1 MLCLTVATDA
11 RWAQAAASDL
21 PALLADHA
29 HCEMKAASNALS
41 LATRWPA
48 VAPDAASLPVA
59 RALVRI
65 AEEEL
70 AHFRE
75 VLAELERRG
84 LPLGKPEVDTYV
96 AELRAVIERRP
107 ANTARGQVVDRLL
120 VGALIEARSCERFR
134 LLADELAARADALA
148 PFYERLFADEARHYT
163 TLVDLA
169 EQAADEPG
177 KVRDRLAEL
186 ADAEGVIVTSLGGRA
201 TMHG

>member
-11 RWAQAAASDL
+11 RWAQAAAANL

-41 LATRWPA
+41 QATRWPA
-48 VAPDAASLPVA
+48 VAPDAASLPIA
-59 RALVRI
+59 RALIRI

-75 VLAELERRG
+75 VLSELERRG
-84 LPLGKPEVDTYV
+84 LPLGKPDVDDYA
-96 AELRAVIERRP
+96 AELRAVVVRRP
-107 ANTARGQVVDRLL
+107 AITARGEVVGGLL
-120 VGALIEARSCERFR
+120 VGALLEARSCERFR
-134 LLADELAARADALA
+134 LLADELGARGHELA
-148 PFYERLFADEARHYT
+148 SFYERLFADEARHYT

-177 KVRDRLAEL
+177 SVRTRLVEL
-186 ADAEGVIVTSLGGRA
+186 AVAEGAIVASLPMRA